1 MSIFRSTTT
10 LAAAGVNP
18 NLLNGSKFEFLGQ
31 AAVVTLYATDF
42 GGAAASELTFTL
54 GNVVV
59 GENVPVNTSAVAGAI
74 STLNDLIGS
83 GVGAPGDRIQIAA
96 RNTDAG
102 ATTAVSIMLHINE
115 L

>member
-1 MSIFRSTTT
+1 MSIFRVNTL
-10 LAAAGVNP
+10 LAAAGVVP
-18 NLLNGSKFEFLGQ
+18 NLLNGSKFEFLS
-31 AAVVTLYATDF
+31 APAVVTLYATDF
-42 GGAAASELTFTL
+42 GNAAASELTFTL

-59 GENVPVNTSAVAGAI
+59 AENIPLNTSAVAGTI

-96 RNTDAG
+96 RNTDAA
-102 ATTAVSIMLHINE
+102 ATTTVQIMLHINE